1 MDGTVAGRSPL
12 MRGRD
17 RARRIALAMLLTL
30 FGVTAGAQRD
40 DTPYAASRLIAR
52 WRTVMTLALDESRA
66 SASED
71 VADLMEE
78 FVSPGAVRAA
88 RDKAGEERLRQ
99 ADETLR
105 RFVDAMVKVSTRQP
119 DGSVIVE
126 PSSIPLAAKAICP
139 AYPFC

>member
-1 MDGTVAGRSPL
+1 
-12 MRGRD
+12 
-17 RARRIALAMLLTL
+17 MLLALLT
-30 FGVTAGAQRD
+30 VSPRAQSD
-40 DTPYAASRLIAR
+40 DAPYAASRLVAR

-66 SASED
+66 SASEE

-78 FVSPGAVRAA
+78 FVSPGAVRAT
-88 RDKAGEERLRQ
+88 RDKASEEKLRQ

-105 RFVDAMVKVSTRQP
+105 RFVDAMVKASARQP

-126 PSSIPLAAKAICP
+126 PSSLPPAVKAICP

>member
-1 MDGTVAGRSPL
+1 
-12 MRGRD
+12 
-17 RARRIALAMLLTL
+17 
-30 FGVTAGAQRD
+30 
-40 DTPYAASRLIAR
+40 
-52 WRTVMTLALDESRA
+52 MTLALDESRA
-66 SASED
+66 SASEE

-88 RDKAGEERLRQ
+88 RDKASEEKLRQ

-105 RFVDAMVKVSTRQP
+105 RFVDAMVKASARQP

-126 PSSIPLAAKAICP
+126 PSSIAPAAKAICP